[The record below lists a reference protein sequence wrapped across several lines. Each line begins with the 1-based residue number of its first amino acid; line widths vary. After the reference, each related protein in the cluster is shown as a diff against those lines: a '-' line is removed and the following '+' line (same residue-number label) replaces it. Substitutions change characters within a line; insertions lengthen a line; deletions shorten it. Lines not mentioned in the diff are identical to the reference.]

1 MLFLIMFCQFLLS
14 YSYDPPCQAC
24 RWFIPNYIGNKYN
37 DYGLCKM
44 YKNYCMI
51 NGNKTPIYN
60 FAKHCRNDEFLCGKS
75 GFLFEP
81 IIMDNEKEE
90 ITNLLDEYHEINNRL
105 SGEVIEKYEIDEIE
119 NDFIKLFEKVRLII
133 EKKEKSNKN

>member
-1 MLFLIMFCQFLLS
+1 MMFCNFLLS
-14 YSYDPPCQAC
+14 YSYEPPCQAC
-24 RWFIPNYIGNKYN
+24 KWFIPNYIGYKYN

-60 FAKHCRNDEFLCGKS
+60 FAKHCRNDELLCGKS

-81 IIMDNEKEE
+81 IIIDDTQEDIK
-90 ITNLLDEYHEINNRL
+90 NLLDEYDEINNRL

-119 NDFIKLFEKVRLII
+119 EDFSKLFQKVKSII
-133 EKKEKSNKN
+133 ERKEKQTNN